1 MKVSTRLTAGFG
13 LVLVFLIGIG
23 IAGFSGILTLQNRIF
38 EVTAVNNQEQRAAVD
53 LNAAVTDITIAV
65 RNVVLFPVIDDKRQ
79 EGQRIAQQKD
89 RYNQRLDDLQQLFA
103 KYGATPGEQAL
114 VVRLKGDRDAAMP
127 IFQRVIELGVQNQT
141 QAATDEMLNTLRE
154 KQRAW
159 TKTLNELVALEGQ
172 ENEEAAAEASREA
185 AALKLTIAIL
195 SVLSVLAG
203 CVAAVLI
210 TRSVLRQL
218 GAEPAEAAALA
229 TDIANGNLMAR
240 RGTVV
245 HAGDS
250 LMGTLEAMRAKLSA
264 VVVGIKAS
272 ADSIAVASGEIAQ
285 GNVDLSQRTEE
296 QAASLQQTAASMGQL
311 TSTVK
316 LNTDNA
322 KQASVLAHAA
332 SSTATTG
339 GDVVS
344 QVVDTMRNISDS
356 SAKVAEIISVIEG
369 IAFQTNILAL
379 NAAVE
384 AARAG
389 EQGRGFAVVAGE
401 VRNLAQRSGSAAK
414 EIKSLIA
421 DSVDHVA
428 AGSRLVGS
436 AGETM
441 NDVVRSVTRVTDI
454 MGEIASASTEQST
467 GIEQVNLAVG
477 QMDEVTQQ
485 NAALVEQTSAAAQA
499 MADQATKLRAAIA
512 IFKVDERAGA
522 FA

>member
-1 MKVSTRLTAGFG
+1 MKVSTRLSAGFG

-23 IAGFSGILTLQNRIF
+23 MTGFFGILALQNRIF
-38 EVTAVNNQEQRAAVD
+38 EITEVNNQEKQAAVD
-53 LNAAVTDITIAV
+53 LRSAVTDITIAV
-65 RNVVLFPVIDDKRQ
+65 RNVVLFPVIDDKRK
-79 EGQRIAQQKD
+79 EGERIAKQKD
-89 RYNQRLDDLQQLFA
+89 VYNQRLDDLQQLFA
-103 KYGATPGEQAL
+103 KYGAAPEEQAL
-114 VVRLKGDRDAAMP
+114 VTRLKDDRDAAMP
-127 IFQRVIELGVQNQT
+127 IFQHVIELGVQNQT
-141 QAATDEMLNTLRE
+141 QAATDEMLNVLRD

-159 TKTLNELVALEGQ
+159 TKTLGEIVVLESQ
-172 ENEEAAAEASREA
+172 ENQEVAAEAARKA
-185 AALKLTIAIL
+185 VALKLTISIL
-195 SVLSVLAG
+195 AVLSVLTG
-203 CVAAVLI
+203 CLGAVLI
-210 TRSVLRQL
+210 TRGVLRLL
-218 GAEPAEAAALA
+218 GGEPAEAVVLA
-229 TDIANGNLMAR
+229 TDIANGNLMSGGRADAHAR
-240 RGTVV
+240 
-245 HAGDS
+245 DS
-250 LMGTLEAMRAKLSA
+250 LMGTLEAMRAKLGA
-264 VVVGIKAS
+264 TVVGIKAS

-332 SSTATTG
+332 SSTAAAG

-356 SAKVAEIISVIEG
+356 SSKVAEIISVIEG

-401 VRNLAQRSGSAAK
+401 VRNLAQRSGTAAK

-436 AGETM
+436 AGDTM
-441 NDVVRSVTRVTDI
+441 NEVVRSVTRVTDI

-512 IFKVDERAGA
+512 IFKVDERASA
-522 FA
+522 FV